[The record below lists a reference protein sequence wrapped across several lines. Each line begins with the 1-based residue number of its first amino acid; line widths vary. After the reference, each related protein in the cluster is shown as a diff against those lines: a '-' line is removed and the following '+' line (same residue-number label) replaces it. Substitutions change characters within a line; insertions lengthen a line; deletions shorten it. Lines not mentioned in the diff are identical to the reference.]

1 MVSVI
6 IPTHN
11 RSSSLRRA
19 LDALHSQTYPI
30 DLIEVIVVADSCIDD
45 TLAMLQDYK
54 APFKL
59 HAIEVNCRSAAI
71 ARNTGAASAT
81 GQLLL
86 FLDDDIEALPPL
98 VESHVRAHRERPG
111 SAVMGP
117 YPPKLHGGT
126 RLFDVEVRSWWEDKF
141 YQMSQPGHRF
151 TYKDLLS
158 GNLSL
163 DAELFA
169 RLDGFDS
176 AFGNCGG
183 EDYEFGVRL
192 LKADVPFVVAAEAV
206 GYHYEHET
214 NNLDRSFRR
223 FRQEGRSDVLIGQRH
238 PELRPILQVAAY
250 ETACSLVDKIL
261 VAVTFFW
268 PAAVDL
274 LALGLRKSL
283 DLLESLRMRGTWR
296 WLRAKLRAYWYLR
309 GVLDE
314 LKSRSAISTFIQ
326 GGRAGAD
333 LGGHE
338 INIDLEPG
346 WEAAESL
353 LDAERPA
360 GVYLYY
366 GQLTVGHILPQAGAE
381 PLRGAHLRSILALHF
396 AEPLGRAMAINGMP
410 PKAETLEEKPLVA
423 FKNYELAINKYVGD
437 FKLKTSTSKVGKLEN
452 WEIATQNSQLKTQN
466 FSL

>member
-1 MVSVI
+1 MNREHLTVSVI
-6 IPTHN
+6 IPSHN

-19 LDALHSQTYPI
+19 LDALHAQTYPLE
-30 DLIEVIVVADSCIDD
+30 LIEVIVVADSCIDD
-45 TLAMLQDYK
+45 TLAMLREYK

-59 HAIEVNCRSAAI
+59 HAIEVNCRSASM

-98 VESHVRAHRERPG
+98 VESHARAHRERPG
-111 SAVMGP
+111 CAVMGP
-117 YPPKLHGGT
+117 YPPKLQGAT
-126 RLFDVEVRSWWEDKF
+126 RLFDVQARSWWEDKF
-141 YQMSQPGHRF
+141 YQMSQPDRRF

-192 LKADVPFVVAAEAV
+192 LKADVPFAVARDAV

-214 NNLDRSFRR
+214 NNLDRYFCRS
-223 FRQEGRSDVLIGQRH
+223 RQEGRSDVLIGQRH
-238 PELRPILQVAAY
+238 PELRPTLQLAGY
-250 ETACSLVDKIL
+250 ETAYSVVDKIL

-268 PAAVDL
+268 PAAVDC
-274 LALGLRKSL
+274 LAVGLRKSL

-296 WLRAKLRAYWYLR
+296 WLWEKLRGYWYLR
-309 GVLDE
+309 GVIDE
-314 LKSRSAISTFIQ
+314 LKSRSAISSFLE
-326 GGRAGAD
+326 GGPASGD

-338 INIDLEPG
+338 IDIDLQQG
-346 WEAAESL
+346 LFEAERL

-366 GQLTVGHILPQAGAE
+366 GERTVGHIVPQAGAE
-381 PLRGAHLRSILALHF
+381 PLRGAHLRSILALDF
-396 AEPLGRAMAINGMP
+396 AAPLARAIGANGMP
-410 PKAETLEEKPLVA
+410 KSADLSESSLVDNTLLQHLELCTVLDK
-423 FKNYELAINKYVGD
+423 KN
-437 FKLKTSTSKVGKLEN
+437 
-452 WEIATQNSQLKTQN
+452 
-466 FSL
+466 

>member
-1 MVSVI
+1 MENLIVSVI

-11 RSSSLRRA
+11 RSASLRRA

-30 DLIEVIVVADSCIDD
+30 ELIEVIVVADSCIDD

-54 APFKL
+54 APFKVQV
-59 HAIEVNCRSAAI
+59 IEVNCRSASI

-98 VESHVRAHRERPG
+98 VESHARAHRERPG

-126 RLFDVEVRSWWEDKF
+126 TLFEVEVRSWWEDKF

-151 TYKDLLS
+151 TYLDLVS

-176 AFGNCGG
+176 TFGNAQ
-183 EDYEFGVRL
+183 EDYEFGIRL
-192 LKADVPFVVAAEAV
+192 LKADVPFVLAVEAV

-214 NNLDRSFRR
+214 NNLDRSFGR
-223 FRQEGRSDVLIGQRH
+223 FRQEGRSNVLIGHRH
-238 PELRPILQVAAY
+238 PELKPILPIAAY
-250 ETACSLVDKIL
+250 ETAYSLADKIL
-261 VAVTFFW
+261 VAVTFFC
-268 PAAVDL
+268 PAAVDW
-274 LALGLRKSL
+274 LARGLRQSL

-296 WLRAKLRAYWYLR
+296 WLREKLRGYWYLR
-309 GVLDE
+309 GVIDE
-314 LKSRSAISTFIQ
+314 LKSRSAISSFLQ
-326 GGRAGAD
+326 GGPASGD

-338 INIDLEPG
+338 IDIDLQQG

-366 GQLTVGHILPQAGAE
+366 GQVKVGHIFPQAGAE

-396 AEPLGRAMAINGMP
+396 AEPLARAIGVNGMP
-410 PKAETLEEKPLVA
+410 KSAALSEPSLVDNTLLQHLELCTVLEK
-423 FKNYELAINKYVGD
+423 
-437 FKLKTSTSKVGKLEN
+437 KLEN
-452 WEIATQNSQLKTQN
+452 PW
-466 FSL
+466 

>member
-1 MVSVI
+1 MNRENPTVSII
-6 IPTHN
+6 IPSHN

-19 LDALHSQTYPI
+19 LDALHSQTYPL

-54 APFKL
+54 APFKQQ
-59 HAIEVNCRSAAI
+59 AIEVNCRSAAI

-98 VESHVRAHRERPG
+98 VESHARVHRERPG

-117 YPPKLHGGT
+117 YPPKLQGGT
-126 RLFDVEVRSWWEDKF
+126 RYFDVEVRSWWEDKF
-141 YQMSQPGHRF
+141 YQMSREDHRF
-151 TYKDLLS
+151 TYQDLLS

-176 AFGNCGG
+176 GFGNCGG
-183 EDYEFGVRL
+183 EDYEFGLRL
-192 LKADVPFVVAAEAV
+192 LKADVPFVLADDAV

-223 FRQEGRSDVLIGQRH
+223 SRQEGRSDVLIGRRH
-238 PELRPILQVAAY
+238 PELRPMLHIKDY
-250 ETACSLVDKIL
+250 ETPYFLVDKIL
-261 VAVTFFW
+261 VTIAFLWPTVVDGLAVG
-268 PAAVDL
+268 A
-274 LALGLRKSL
+274 RKSL
-283 DLLESLRMRGTWR
+283 DLLESLGMRGTWR
-296 WLRAKLRAYWYLR
+296 WLRAKLRGYWYLR
-309 GVLDE
+309 GVIDE
-314 LKSRSAISTFIQ
+314 LKSGSAISSFMQ
-326 GGRAGAD
+326 GGPARAD

-338 INIDLEPG
+338 INIDLQQG

-366 GQLTVGHILPQAGAE
+366 GELTVGHIFPQAGVE
-381 PLRGAHLRSILALHF
+381 PLRGAHLRSILALLL
-396 AEPLGRAMAINGMP
+396 AEPLARAIGVNGMP
-410 PKAETLEEKPLVA
+410 RTAEKIKEKPLVA
-423 FKNYELAINKYVGD
+423 VESYELAIND
-437 FKLKTSTSKVGKLEN
+437 
-452 WEIATQNSQLKTQN
+452 
-466 FSL
+466 

>member
-1 MVSVI
+1 M
-6 IPTHN
+6 
-11 RSSSLRRA
+11 
-19 LDALHSQTYPI
+19 
-30 DLIEVIVVADSCIDD
+30 
-45 TLAMLQDYK
+45 
-54 APFKL
+54 
-59 HAIEVNCRSAAI
+59 

-98 VESHVRAHRERPG
+98 VESHVRVHRERPG

-117 YPPKLHGGT
+117 YPPKLQGGT
-126 RLFDVEVRSWWEDKF
+126 RYFDVEVRSWWEDKF
-141 YQMSQPGHRF
+141 YQMSRSDHRF
-151 TYKDLLS
+151 TYQDLLS

-192 LKADVPFVVAAEAV
+192 LKADVSFVLADDAV

-223 FRQEGRSDVLIGQRH
+223 CRQEGRSDVLIGRRH
-238 PELRPILQVAAY
+238 PELRPTLHIKDY
-250 ETACSLVDKIL
+250 ETPYFLVDKIL
-261 VAVTFFW
+261 VAMTFFW
-268 PAAVDL
+268 PAVVDWLAVS
-274 LALGLRKSL
+274 ARKSL
-283 DLLESLRMRGTWR
+283 DLLESLGMRGTWR
-296 WLRAKLRAYWYLR
+296 WLRAKLRGYWYLR
-309 GVLDE
+309 GVIDE
-314 LKSRSAISTFIQ
+314 LKSRSAISSFMQ
-326 GGRAGAD
+326 GGPARAD

-338 INIDLEPG
+338 INIDLQQG

-366 GQLTVGHILPQAGAE
+366 DQLTIGHIFPQAGAE
-381 PLRGAHLRSILALHF
+381 PLRGAHLRSILALLL
-396 AEPLGRAMAINGMP
+396 AEPLARAIGVNGKP
-410 PKAETLEEKPLVA
+410 RTEKKIEEKPLVA
-423 FKNYELAINKYVGD
+423 VESYELAIND
-437 FKLKTSTSKVGKLEN
+437 
-452 WEIATQNSQLKTQN
+452 
-466 FSL
+466 

>member
-1 MVSVI
+1 
-6 IPTHN
+6 
-11 RSSSLRRA
+11 
-19 LDALHSQTYPI
+19 
-30 DLIEVIVVADSCIDD
+30 
-45 TLAMLQDYK
+45 MLQDYK
-54 APFKL
+54 APFKQQ
-59 HAIEVNCRSAAI
+59 AIEVNCRSAAM

-98 VESHVRAHRERPG
+98 VESHVRVHRERPG

-117 YPPKLHGGT
+117 YPPKLQGGT
-126 RLFDVEVRSWWEDKF
+126 RYFDVEVRSWWEDKF
-141 YQMSQPGHRF
+141 YQMSRSDHRF
-151 TYKDLLS
+151 TYQDLLS

-192 LKADVPFVVAAEAV
+192 LKADVSFVLADDAV

-223 FRQEGRSDVLIGQRH
+223 CRQEGRSDVLIGRRH
-238 PELRPILQVAAY
+238 PELRPTLHIKDY
-250 ETACSLVDKIL
+250 ETPYFLVDKIL
-261 VAVTFFW
+261 VAMTFFW
-268 PAAVDL
+268 PAVVDWLAVS
-274 LALGLRKSL
+274 ARKSL
-283 DLLESLRMRGTWR
+283 DLLESLGMRGTWR
-296 WLRAKLRAYWYLR
+296 WLRAKLRGYWYLR
-309 GVLDE
+309 GVIDE
-314 LKSRSAISTFIQ
+314 LKSRSAISSFMQ
-326 GGRAGAD
+326 GGPARAD

-338 INIDLEPG
+338 INIDLQQG

-366 GQLTVGHILPQAGAE
+366 DQLTIGHIFPQAGAE
-381 PLRGAHLRSILALHF
+381 PLRGAHLRSILALHL
-396 AEPLGRAMAINGMP
+396 AEPLARAIGVNGKP
-410 PKAETLEEKPLVA
+410 RTEKKIEEKPLVA
-423 FKNYELAINKYVGD
+423 VESYELAIND
-437 FKLKTSTSKVGKLEN
+437 
-452 WEIATQNSQLKTQN
+452 
-466 FSL
+466 